1 MSNLNSKFFLHS
13 IFNQWLQADIPA
25 PVPIITGHV
34 TKLVGILI
42 EVSGIQCSVGTL
54 CRIKNFN
61 NSIDAEVVGFNSTST
76 FLMPLTPYNGMMP
89 GAEVIPTDQTRQF
102 PIGNGL
108 LTRVLDGYGITVDD
122 KGPLQNVKWSI
133 PMRQALNPLHRDPIN
148 TQLDV
153 GVRVINGLIPVGRGQ
168 RLGLFAGSG
177 VGKSV
182 LLGMMTRFTQAD
194 VVVVGLIGER
204 GREVKEF
211 IEEILGEA
219 GRKKAIIIA
228 APADAPALARLN
240 GADYA
245 TSIAE
250 HFRNQGKHV
259 LLLMDSLTRY
269 AQAQRELAIA
279 LGEPAAN
286 KGYPPSVF
294 TKISQLI
301 ERTGNGILGCGSI
314 TAFYTVL
321 VEGDDL
327 QDPVADSARAILDGH
342 IVLARKIAD
351 QGIYPAIDVG
361 ASVSRVVNRIS
372 PAEKMSLIRKFKRWL
387 AIYEDNFDLVQMGAY
402 QPGTNPELDL
412 ALQKHP
418 KLIQYVEQ
426 SIQQQVNLVDADKQL
441 QQLCAG
447 N

>member
-1 MSNLNSKFFLHS
+1 M
-13 IFNQWLQADIPA
+13 FNQWLQADIPA